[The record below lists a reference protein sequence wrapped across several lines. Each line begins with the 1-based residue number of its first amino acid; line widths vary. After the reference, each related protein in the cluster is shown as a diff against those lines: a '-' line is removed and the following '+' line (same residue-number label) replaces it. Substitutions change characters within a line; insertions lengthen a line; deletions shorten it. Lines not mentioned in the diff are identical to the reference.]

1 MNYEQARFNMI
12 EQQIRPWE
20 VLDNQ
25 VLSLLAIV
33 RREDFVPLAH
43 RALAFVDMEIPLDAG
58 PAAKREPG
66 QCMLAPKV
74 EARILQDLAVQKHEK
89 VLEIGTGSGYMAAL
103 LAHRGQQVVTL
114 EINPELASSAR
125 INLQRAGVYNA
136 EVLTRDGAASFGP
149 QAASGASRAT
159 NPTDAE
165 DDALNSLFD
174 VIVLSG
180 SVAEV
185 PASLLSLL
193 KVGGRLSAIVGF
205 EPVMRA
211 TLVTR
216 VADKAWR
223 TTQAWDTVATRLR
236 HFPEPSTFT
245 F

>member
-20 VLDNQ
+20 VLDSQ
-25 VLSLLAIV
+25 ILSLLAVIK
-33 RREDFVPLAH
+33 REDFVPPAC
-43 RALAFVDMEIPLDAG
+43 RDLAFVDMEIPL
-58 PAAKREPG
+58 PPQHNPS

-103 LAHRGQQVVTL
+103 LAHRAQQVISL
-114 EINPELASSAR
+114 EIEPSLAETAR
-125 INLQRAGVYNA
+125 RNLQKAGIYNA
-136 EVLTRDGAASFGP
+136 EVRTGDGSANLAEAVSDNGP
-149 QAASGASRAT
+149 LRG
-159 NPTDAE
+159 P
-165 DDALNSLFD
+165 FD

-185 PASLLSLL
+185 PATLLALL

-211 TLVTR
+211 TLFTR
-216 VADKAWR
+216 VGKDAWN
-223 TTQAWDTVATRLR
+223 TTQAWDTVAPRLLN
-236 HFPEPSTFT
+236 FPEPSKFT